1 MSTQELEIHKVR
13 LARKIL
19 NEKNKDVIISLENNM
34 RIIKRRT
41 TAARNNKQKL
51 ADDFMQF
58 VDSVRK
64 PVANYSFNREECY
77 D

>member
-1 MSTQELEIHKVR
+1 MSTQELEIHRKR

-19 NEKNKDVIISLENNM
+19 NEKNEQVIISLENNM
-34 RIIKRRT
+34 RVIKRRVV
-41 TAARNNKQKL
+41 AVRSNRQKL

-58 VDSVRK
+58 VDNVRK

-77 D
+77 A